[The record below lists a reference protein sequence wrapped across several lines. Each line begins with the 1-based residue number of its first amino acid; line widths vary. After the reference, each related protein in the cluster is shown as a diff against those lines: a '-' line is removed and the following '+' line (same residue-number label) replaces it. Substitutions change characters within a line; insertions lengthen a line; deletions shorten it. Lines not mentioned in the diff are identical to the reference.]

1 MKDIEVQLTEEK
13 IGELKKLVG
22 KLRLI
27 DDTFFE
33 KVMEDKETCEEVI
46 RVIMED
52 PKLRVKEVYPQEP
65 IHNLQGRSVRLD
77 VLCEK
82 SDGNYINVE
91 VQRANNDN
99 HFKRVRYNA
108 SCITANT
115 TEPGEKFKNVRDVC
129 VIYISEFD
137 MFERG
142 KTIYHVRQI
151 VQETE
156 NEKNPVYVDDGFS
169 SIYVNTT
176 ENDNTEIA
184 ELMHCFLQTK
194 VNNSKFPKLSNRVAR
209 LKESE
214 EGVMEVCVAVE
225 RYAEKYAKMRE
236 SEAKAEEIVTMGI
249 EYNVPQKAILS
260 RLEKRMGIDAVQ
272 ANLYYTRF
280 SKR

>member
-1 MKDIEVQLTEEK
+1 MENAEVQLTEEK
-13 IGELKKLVG
+13 IEELKPLVE

-33 KVMEDKETCEEVI
+33 KVMEDRETCEEVI

-52 PKLRVKEVYPQEP
+52 PKLQVKEVYLQEP
-65 IHNLQGRSVRLD
+65 VHNLQGRSVRLD

-108 SCITANT
+108 SCITANI

-137 MFERG
+137 MFKRG

-169 SIYVNTT
+169 SIYVNTA

-194 VNNSKFPKLSNRVAR
+194 VKDLKFPKLSNRVTQ